1 MLAEIGEIRHRREAI
16 TLRKVGYRPVGG
28 LVVGEHTLC
37 LAVKKPLLYRCLEM
51 LFKLALE
58 RGHWHVQ
65 KCGKMLDVSDVLV
78 VAHHELLKFAVEAEQ
93 RVEEFCKIV
102 LVIVRQHQQKQFLLL
117 NVEINTIGYS
127 VVHAGNH

>member
-1 MLAEIGEIRHRREAI
+1 
-16 TLRKVGYRPVGG
+16 
-28 LVVGEHTLC
+28 
-37 LAVKKPLLYRCLEM
+37 M

-78 VAHHELLKFAVEAEQ
+78 VAHHELLKFAVE

>member
-28 LVVGEHTLC
+28 LDVGEHTLC

>member
-28 LVVGEHTLC
+28 LDVGEHTLC

-102 LVIVRQHQQKQFLLL
+102 LVIVRQHQQKQFLLF

>member
-28 LVVGEHTLC
+28 LDVGEHTLC

-93 RVEEFCKIV
+93 RVEELCKIV

>member
-16 TLRKVGYRPVGG
+16 TLRKVGYRPIGG
-28 LVVGEHTLC
+28 LDVGEHTLC

-127 VVHAGNH
+127 VVHTGNH

>member
-16 TLRKVGYRPVGG
+16 TLRKVGYRPIGG
-28 LVVGEHTLC
+28 LDVGEHTLC

-65 KCGKMLDVSDVLV
+65 KCSKMLDVSDVLV

-93 RVEEFCKIV
+93 R
-102 LVIVRQHQQKQFLLL
+102 
-117 NVEINTIGYS
+117 
-127 VVHAGNH
+127 

>member
-28 LVVGEHTLC
+28 LNVGEHTLC

-93 RVEEFCKIV
+93 RVEEFCK
-102 LVIVRQHQQKQFLLL
+102 
-117 NVEINTIGYS
+117 
-127 VVHAGNH
+127 